1 MSPAGRHKPK
11 PPDRGRGRLIL
22 IVDDVSD
29 NRELYVQYLTYF
41 GYRAAEA
48 GDGQDALTKAAAL
61 KPDVIVMDLSLPG
74 MDGWEATRRLKQE
87 PGTRDIP
94 VIALTGHALTG
105 SEHTAREAGCDTFLT
120 KPCAP
125 AVLGQEIR
133 KMLPGQAPEKRS

>member
-1 MSPAGRHKPK
+1 MGKRQAP
-11 PPDRGRGRLIL
+11 LVL
-22 IVDDVSD
+22 IVDDFED
-29 NRELYVQYLTYF
+29 NREMYAQYLRF
-41 GYRAAEA
+41 HGYEIAEA
-48 GDGQDALTKAAAL
+48 DNGQEALKQAAAL
-61 KPDVIVMDLSLPG
+61 HPDVIVMDLSLPG

-105 SEHTAREAGCDTFLT
+105 SEHTAREAGCDRFLT

-133 KMLPGQAPEKRS
+133 KVLPGPAPEKRS

>member
-1 MSPAGRHKPK
+1 MGNRQAP
-11 PPDRGRGRLIL
+11 LVL
-22 IVDDVSD
+22 IVDDFED
-29 NRELYVQYLTYF
+29 NREMYAQYLRF
-41 GYRAAEA
+41 HGYEIAEA
-48 GDGQDALTKAAAL
+48 ADGQEALDQAAAL
-61 KPDVIVMDLSLPG
+61 RPDVIVMDLSLPG

-87 PGTRDIP
+87 PSTRDIP

-133 KMLPGQAPEKRS
+133 KMLPGSAPEKRS

>member
-1 MSPAGRHKPK
+1 MGKRQAP
-11 PPDRGRGRLIL
+11 LVL
-22 IVDDVSD
+22 IVDDFED
-29 NRELYVQYLTYF
+29 NREMYAQYLRF
-41 GYRAAEA
+41 HGYEIAEA
-48 GDGQDALTKAAAL
+48 DNGQEALKQAAAL
-61 KPDVIVMDLSLPG
+61 HPDVIVMDLSLPG

-87 PGTRDIP
+87 PLTRDIP

-133 KMLPGQAPEKRS
+133 KMLPGRDPEKRS

>member
-1 MSPAGRHKPK
+1 VSKRQAP
-11 PPDRGRGRLIL
+11 LVL
-22 IVDDVSD
+22 IVDDFED
-29 NRELYVQYLTYF
+29 NREMYAQYLRF
-41 GYRAAEA
+41 HGYEIAEA
-48 GDGQDALTKAAAL
+48 DNGQEALKQAAAL
-61 KPDVIVMDLSLPG
+61 LPDVIVMDLSLPG

-87 PGTRDIP
+87 PLTRAIP

-133 KMLPGQAPEKRS
+133 KMLPGRDPEKRS

>member
-1 MSPAGRHKPK
+1 MGKRQAP
-11 PPDRGRGRLIL
+11 LVL
-22 IVDDVSD
+22 IVDDFED
-29 NRELYVQYLTYF
+29 NREMYAQYLRF
-41 GYRAAEA
+41 HGYEIAEA
-48 GDGQDALTKAAAL
+48 DNGQEALKQAAAL
-61 KPDVIVMDLSLPG
+61 LPDVIVMDLSLPG

-87 PGTRDIP
+87 PLTRDIP

-133 KMLPGQAPEKRS
+133 KMLPGAAPEKRS